1 MFFVAL
7 LNQVLAI
14 SNSKFDYQCNR
25 ELDFDLILIPQFLL
39 YVFVCQN
46 IYGFEG

>member
-7 LNQVLAI
+7 LKQVLVI
-14 SNSKFDYQCNR
+14 PSSKFDYQYDR

-39 YVFVCQN
+39 YVFICQEYLW
-46 IYGFEG
+46 I